1 MKTGV
6 TAGNVGITHQNRLY
20 SNFPKSANIYRI
32 RLATIALGIS
42 GILFV
47 LYPAIRPFSDE
58 VSLSGAAA
66 FASPEWIIAHVMAM
80 LGFILMT
87 FGLLGLYLYLQETTS
102 DRLGFQ
108 GFVWSLLGT
117 GLTLPFYGAEVFG
130 LHAIGLEAI
139 KQQNSDL
146 ISMANVVRFGPGF
159 IMILIGLVCLA
170 IGCILS
176 AIGIWRSRTLPK
188 WSGIPLALGFLLYIP
203 QFVGTQ
209 PIRVA
214 HGLLVAIGCLW
225 MAVSLFRKSRFLQK

>member
-1 MKTGV
+1 MKPSV
-6 TAGNVGITHQNRLY
+6 TAGKVTISHENKVYTQSSQAANV
-20 SNFPKSANIYRI
+20 YRI
-32 RLATIALGIS
+32 QFASIALGIS

-66 FASPEWIIAHVMAM
+66 FASPEWLIAHVMAM
-80 LGFILMT
+80 LGFILLT
-87 FGLLGLYLYLQETTS
+87 LGLLGFYLFLQDTKS
-102 DRLGFQ
+102 DRLAFS

-130 LHAIGLEAI
+130 LHAIGQEAI
-139 KQQNSDL
+139 KLQNSDL
-146 ISMANVVRFGPGF
+146 IGMANVVRFGPGF
-159 IMILIGLVCLA
+159 IMILIGLVFLA

-176 AIGIWRSRTLPK
+176 AIGIWKSRTLPK

-214 HGLLVAIGCLW
+214 HGLIVAIGCLW
-225 MAVSLFRKSRFLQK
+225 MAVSLFRKSRHSQR